1 VKGSIFSNIQK
12 IQFYLLFVKIGSQGK
27 ILDRV
32 WQVFG
37 GLEAESIPLVEE
49 KITIEKI
56 QVISKR
62 YMNLLRIIKLVP
74 KSTLY

>member
-56 QVISKR
+56 QVISNR
-62 YMNLLRIIKLVP
+62 YMNLP
-74 KSTLY
+74 SNG